1 MSRVT
6 LSTVANYDD
15 GRVKCTDQGILIRR
29 YYFPSGDR
37 AIRYSDIRE
46 ARQVQLHWIGKWR
59 LGGTSDFLHWF
70 NFDPRRYRK
79 ETAFVIYT
87 DGRIRP
93 VITPDDPALVAGE
106 LTAHG
111 VNVTQGSEPGLI

>member
-1 MSRVT
+1 VHR
-6 LSTVANYDD
+6 
-15 GRVKCTDQGILIRR
+15 
-29 YYFPSGDR
+29 SGDHHPSLLHPER
-37 AIRYSDIRE
+37 RQAVRYSDIRE
-46 ARQVQLHWIGKWR
+46 ARQVPLHWIGKWR
-59 LGGTSDFLHWF
+59 LAGTSDFVHWF

-79 ETAFVIYT
+79 ETALVIYT

-111 VNVTQGSEPGLI
+111 VNVTKGRERWFI